1 MKVRI
6 SWQMNVFMLR
16 EILYGETY
24 DKSPSVYS
32 KIREKG
38 GEEIYQSAW
47 SENPPNLALGR
58 LSWAADFEVPPTHT
72 CYKLG
77 HRGVSLPKF
86 IHNLTLTSCLFSAGT
101 EPANSLLRVTE
112 FY

>member
-58 LSWAADFEVPPTHT
+58 LSWAADFEVPPTH
-72 CYKLG
+72 
-77 HRGVSLPKF
+77 S
-86 IHNLTLTSCLFSAGT
+86 
-101 EPANSLLRVTE
+101 
-112 FY
+112 